1 VRQETVFEPPSLASL
16 RPLTA
21 VKRLRQFSHLIAALT
36 VHRLKVRYARTY
48 LGWVWAVL
56 QPVAFMVVFTLMFTF
71 LGRAPSGD
79 VPYPLFAYAALVP
92 WTAFAAGVA
101 NAVTSLTS
109 HSSLL
114 TKVAFPREILPA
126 TYVVVAV
133 VDVAVASVI
142 LVALCAWYGVAIGA
156 NIVWVIPALLLMT
169 LFLAGVALLLA
180 AIQVRYRDVGIA
192 VPILL
197 QMWMFATPII
207 YPLEAAKSALAPQWF
222 ALYSLNPLVAVVDTF
237 RRASILNS
245 PPDPSPWLPALTISL
260 LLLPAAYVYFKHS
273 EKTMADV
280 V

>member
-1 VRQETVFEPPSLASL
+1 MRQVTVFEPPSFATV
-16 RPLTA
+16 RPLA
-21 VKRLRQFSHLIAALT
+21 ALKRLQQFSHLIRALT
-36 VHRLKVRYARTY
+36 VHRLKVRYARTS
-48 LGWVWAVL
+48 LGWTWAVL
-56 QPVAFMVVFTLMFTF
+56 QPVAFMVVFTLMFTL

-126 TYVVVAV
+126 TYVVVAL
-133 VDVAVASVI
+133 VDVAVASTI
-142 LVALCAWYGVAIGA
+142 LLGLCAWYGVTIGA
-156 NIVWVIPALLLMT
+156 HILWVIPALLLMT
-169 LFLAGVALLLA
+169 VFLAGVALFLS
-180 AIQVRYRDVGIA
+180 AIQVRYRDVGVA

-197 QMWMFATPII
+197 QVWMFATPII
-207 YPLEAAKSALAPQWF
+207 YPLDAARAALSAELF
-222 ALYSLNPLVAVVDTF
+222 ALYTLNPMVAVVDTF
-237 RRASILNS
+237 RRATILNA
-245 PPDPSPWLPALTISL
+245 PPDLSAWLTALAGSL
-260 LLLPAAYVYFKHS
+260 LLLPVAYVYFKHS